1 MKDEDF
7 FANFKVTFLGLGLMG
22 GSLALSLKGR
32 CRKILAVDP
41 DPVTRE
47 FALRKQ
53 IVDQI
58 SDDPF
63 EMVPDADIIIL
74 SAPVNA
80 ILNIIPRLPDLH
92 SGAPLILDLGSTKVE
107 ICQAL
112 AELPPRFEPIGG
124 HPMCGKAV
132 GGLPHA
138 EAKLFQGA
146 AFALTPL
153 ARTTERALEFAEKL
167 VDALNA
173 VPVWVGPNTHDR
185 WVASTSHLPYLIS
198 TALALATPAEASHL
212 VGPGFRSTTR
222 LAGSPSSVMQPILET
237 NRTHVLDA
245 IAIFRKH
252 MDEIEYALNHQD
264 YSTLSKTLDQGCAS
278 RDLLTGLWKGEI
290 IDTPQS

>member
-1 MKDEDF
+1 MIDNLMKDEDF
-7 FANFKVTFLGLGLMG
+7 FANFKVTFFGLGLMG
-22 GSLALSLKGR
+22 GSLARSLRGR

-41 DPVTRE
+41 DPITRE
-47 FALRKQ
+47 FALREQ

-58 SDDPF
+58 SDNPS

-80 ILNIIPRLPDLH
+80 ILKFIPLLSDLH
-92 SGAPLILDLGSTKVE
+92 PGAPLILDLGSTKVA

-132 GGLPHA
+132 GGLHHA
-138 EAKLFQGA
+138 EANLFQGS

-153 ARTTERALEFAEKL
+153 ARTTDRALEFAEKL
-167 VDALNA
+167 VDALGA
-173 VPVWVGPNTHDR
+173 IPVWVGPNTHDS

-198 TALALATPAEASHL
+198 TALALATPAEATHL

-237 NRTHVLDA
+237 NRAHVLDA
-245 IAIFRKH
+245 IARFRKH
-252 MDEIEYALNHQD
+252 MDEIEAALNHQD
-264 YSTLSKTLDQGCAS
+264 HSALCAILDQGAAS
-278 RDLLTGLWKGEI
+278 RDLLTGL
-290 IDTPQS
+290 